1 MSEGADLG
9 AFMQLVEGEVGGKL
23 APTAEGLAQR
33 AFEKA
38 LNSVLEKLA
47 DEALKAS
54 VFASALD
61 VG

>member
-1 MSEGADLG
+1 MWPTPLLFSHRPV
-9 AFMQLVEGEVGGKL
+9 QVGF
-23 APTAEGLAQR
+23 TAEGLAQR

-38 LNSVLEKLA
+38 LDSVLEKLA

-54 VFASALD
+54 VFGSALD